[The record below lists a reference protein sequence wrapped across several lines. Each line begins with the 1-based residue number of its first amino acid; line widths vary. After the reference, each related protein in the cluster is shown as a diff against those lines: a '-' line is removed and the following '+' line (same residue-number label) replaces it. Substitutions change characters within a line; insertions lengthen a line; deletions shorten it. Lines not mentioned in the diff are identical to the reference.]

1 MNVEDVVLVGFNKRV
16 AALDRETGDIVWQ
29 WKASQ
34 GSGFVSLV
42 LDEDRL
48 FVAVNG
54 YTYCLDPFTGQE
66 LWSNPLKGFGTG
78 ATSLATSRG
87 HSNYSLLGEAER
99 QATAGAR
106 GGAAAAGGA
115 S

>member
-34 GSGFVSLV
+34 GSGFVSLL
-42 LDEDRL
+42 LDDDRL

-54 YTYCLDPFTGQE
+54 YTYCLDPLTGQE
-66 LWSNPLKGFGTG
+66 LWSNLLKGFGTG
-78 ATSLATSRG
+78 ATSLATSRR

-99 QATAGAR
+99 QAAAS
-106 GGAAAAGGA
+106 AAAARRA
-115 S
+115 P